1 MIKNRVWAYVMI
13 RCKDIAELVG
23 VSRQAVTAVLNNSR
37 PNCVSKEKR
46 EEILRVAAEHNYRPD
61 HAAIALKT
69 GKSNLIGIVMPPWD
83 NPYIAELCMGIQRC
97 LASHGYTPFFTID
110 NYENPVP
117 GNLEQLLSLHV
128 GGIISVAASILPD
141 DIGIPVVSYY
151 YDDPRFDS
159 VCPNFEED
167 SRLIIAYLRECGH
180 RTIGYLGSLTDRR
193 IPYLVSEA
201 ERCGLE
207 FRECWRIDS
216 AGDASADIFDR
227 LLERNR
233 GMELPRALIVHY
245 DALALKVMR
254 RIRERGFRIPEDF
267 SIIGHDNVS
276 LDADVVPALTSMSSG
291 SPDEIADTMVEL
303 LMKRMA
309 GPNRP
314 RKKTL
319 LKPDLIK
326 RESVLNPTPQNTRK
340 EIGK

>member
-1 MIKNRVWAYVMI
+1 MV
-13 RCKDIAELVG
+13 RCKDIAAMVG

-128 GGIISVAASILPD
+128 AGVITVAASILPD

-151 YDDPRFDS
+151 YDDPLFDS
-159 VCPNFEED
+159 VCPNFRED
-167 SRLIIAYLRECGH
+167 SRLIISYLRECGH
-180 RTIGYLGSLTDRR
+180 RKIGYLGSLSDRR

-201 ERCGLE
+201 ERYGLD

-216 AGDASADIFDR
+216 DGATSAEIFDR

-233 GMELPRALIVHY
+233 GKKLPDVLIVHY
-245 DALALKVMR
+245 DALALKLMG

-276 LDADVVPALTSMSSG
+276 LDADAVPALTSMSSG
-291 SPDEIADTMVEL
+291 SPDEIADKMVGL
-303 LMKRMA
+303 LMEQTA
-309 GPNRP
+309 SFGRP
-314 RKKTL
+314 RKKVL
-319 LKPDLIK
+319 LESRLIR
-326 RESVLNPTPQNTRK
+326 RESVLALGRK
-340 EIGK
+340 KQ

>member
-1 MIKNRVWAYVMI
+1 MV
-13 RCKDIAELVG
+13 RCKDIAAMVG

-97 LASHGYTPFFTID
+97 LASRGFTPFFTID

-128 GGIISVAASILPD
+128 AGVITVAASILPD
-141 DIGIPVVSYY
+141 DIGLPVVSYY

-167 SRLIIAYLRECGH
+167 SRVIIAYLRECGH
-180 RTIGYLGSLTDRR
+180 RKIGYLGSLSDRR

-201 ERCGLE
+201 ERYGLD

-216 AGDASADIFDR
+216 DGAASAEIFDR

-233 GMELPRALIVHY
+233 DKKLPDVLIVHY
-245 DALALKVMR
+245 DALALKLMG

-276 LDADVVPALTSMSSG
+276 LDADAVPALTSMSSG
-291 SPDEIADTMVEL
+291 SPDEIADAMVGL
-303 LMKRMA
+303 LMKRMEQP
-309 GPNRP
+309 GRP
-314 RKKTL
+314 REKVL
-319 LKPDLIK
+319 LKPELIK
-326 RESVLNPTPQNTRK
+326 RKSVLVQAPKTTRK
-340 EIGK
+340 EI